1 MNAPS
6 GTFMQRMRR
15 FAIDRKGVAAVE
27 FAYIAP
33 ILILALFGTVEVSR
47 AVMMHKRFQ
56 RVSAMIGDLVSREQ
70 SIGAAPGEAAGILN
84 GMMTSAQQVM
94 YPFSAANLR
103 IEVNSLRAKSTGAD
117 PLPTRSEWTY
127 RSQTGTAVST
137 CTDKAMPADGMVT
150 AGNTAIVVDATYSY
164 APLLSKLIPGFQN
177 AMTWSDTITHSP
189 RRASCVGF
197 EGKNCG
203 ELCPGW

>member
-1 MNAPS
+1 MPQPQRS
-6 GTFMQRMRR
+6 TFMRSMRK

-33 ILILALFGTVEVSR
+33 LLILALFGTVEVSR

-70 SIGAAPGEAAGILN
+70 TIGTAPGQAAAVLN
-84 GMMTSAQQVM
+84 GMMLSAQQVM
-94 YPFSAANLR
+94 APFSVADLQ
-103 IEVNSLRAKSTGAD
+103 IEVNSLRAKVDNAGQ
-117 PLPTRSEWTY
+117 TRAEWTY
-127 RSQTGTAVST
+127 RSAQSTAVSS
-137 CTDKAMPADGMVT
+137 CTNKPMPSNGMLN
-150 AGNTAIVVDATYSY
+150 AGNTAIVVDASY
-164 APLLSKLIPGFQN
+164 KFTPLLSKLIPGFRT
-177 AMTWSDTITHSP
+177 AMTWTDTITHSP

>member
-1 MNAPS
+1 MS
-6 GTFMQRMRR
+6 QSSTFMRSLRK

-33 ILILALFGTVEVSR
+33 LLILALFGTVEVSR

-70 SIGAAPGEAAGILN
+70 TIGTAPGQAAAILN
-84 GMMTSAQQVM
+84 GMMLSAQHVM
-94 YPFSAANLR
+94 APFSTADLQ
-103 IEVNSLRAKSTGAD
+103 IEINSLRAKIDNAGQ
-117 PLPTRSEWTY
+117 TRSEWTY
-127 RSQTGTAVST
+127 KSAQGSAVSS
-137 CTDKAMPADGMVT
+137 CTNKAMPSAGMLN
-150 AGNTAIVVDATYSY
+150 AGNTAIVVDAQYKFR
-164 APLLSKLIPGFQN
+164 PLLSKLVPGFRT
-177 AMTWSDTITHSP
+177 AMTWNDTITHSP
-189 RRASCVGF
+189 RRASCVAF